1 MRPVTT
7 AGERDVWEATE
18 EDQEAS
24 LRSKSAK
31 DERGAEEEA
40 VGCDFGR
47 ARTFDNPSSHAV
59 RCRTFDDSNSRA
71 EYEKE
76 YRDGKAA
83 GKEVEEAFKCFFLF
97 VFFSL
102 FFFLLFFLG

>member
-7 AGERDVWEATE
+7 AGERDVWEATK

-24 LRSKSAK
+24 LRSKSVK

-47 ARTFDNPSSHAV
+47 ARTFDDPSSHVV
-59 RCRTFDDSNSRA
+59 RCRTFDDPNSRT
-71 EYEKE
+71 EYEKA

-83 GKEVEEAFKCFFLF
+83 EKEVEEAFKLYKRRIFNT
-97 VFFSL
+97 VI
-102 FFFLLFFLG
+102 